1 VTTRSSA
8 DRCHYGTIAHA
19 AITSPEPPVVS
30 SGGDQGGDQQD
41 EPLGE
46 KLHEMRKLEDALK
59 YLENTTTIHAF
70 LANQLSTQAL
80 YDPANDSWHVTPK
93 NDREATSGPDRKIWE
108 ITDAKEILYF
118 GAQCGVSHLFWW
130 CF

>member
-1 VTTRSSA
+1 
-8 DRCHYGTIAHA
+8 
-19 AITSPEPPVVS
+19 
-30 SGGDQGGDQQD
+30 
-41 EPLGE
+41 
-46 KLHEMRKLEDALK
+46 MRKLEDALK

-108 ITDAKEILYF
+108 IADAKEMQALLEF
-118 GAQCGVSHLFWW
+118 GTDELTHECPDNQDGAKDQDRR
-130 CF
+130 